1 MLLGTLLENLVSGKG
16 MWTAGYG
23 SKKKSDSTH
32 PSTNFEIYKYYQ
44 NESRFNRVFSRDNL
58 PNKIKKRSLC
68 NKPWWIC
75 RMLEHI
81 GLLYFVLKLKLFT
94 LTTLEWNTFLKKL
107 KNSLEIKT

>member
-44 NESRFNRVFSRDNL
+44 NESRFNSFF
-58 PNKIKKRSLC
+58 KR
-68 NKPWWIC
+68 
-75 RMLEHI
+75 
-81 GLLYFVLKLKLFT
+81 
-94 LTTLEWNTFLKKL
+94 
-107 KNSLEIKT
+107 